1 MPHIFGHDPLRII
14 NPFKSKYCDKAKE
27 EILKLYFGDR
37 TMMDL
42 NKTCAVISFKF
53 DGKKSL
59 THSFFNKEGTGFI
72 PIICVF
78 IYLYLFRLLTYL
90 LNHFQ

>member
-27 EILKLYFGDR
+27 DILKLYFGDR

-59 THSFFNKEGTGFI
+59 THSFFNKEGNGFI
-72 PIICVF
+72 PIICVLIYLF
-78 IYLYLFRLLTYL
+78 IYLFIYTY
-90 LNHFQ
+90 FVF